1 MHSNMKDV
9 VIIQHQ
15 LDNVL
20 QHVVMNMPQYV
31 VLQEQHIKIDVIQI
45 AIQMI
50 YLHIMVNAI
59 FVRNIKKINMDQK
72 KKLVQMNTNQ
82 FVVQKMKHLKIN
94 VYQKKT
100 EKNSNMQVNVM
111 SIHMKKKNVL
121 KNMYQYVV
129 KIINLI
135 EINAL

>member
-129 KIINLI
+129 KIIKLI